1 MAVRVY
7 SKTDESYIEKNF
19 RVREFACK
27 GKGCCDTVMIDP
39 KLAEYLQKIRD
50 HFGKA
55 VTISSGYRCPTRN
68 GATKNASKTSKH
80 TQGMAADIVVK
91 GVAPAEVAKY
101 AESIGILGIGLY
113 EKADCGSDF
122 VHVDTR
128 TNKSFWYGHRQ
139 AYRDTFGGSA
149 YVPTVLEWQL
159 AAIADGFKFPD
170 YGADGAWGAECI
182 SVANKAIVKKR
193 LIYKHKNL
201 TKLVQKAVGVTADGK
216 CGKNTRN
223 AIIEYQKAHHL
234 VEDGEVGL
242 NTWKRILNI
251 G

>member
-1 MAVRVY
+1 MVVRVY
-7 SKTDESYIEKNF
+7 GKSDESYIEKNF

-27 GKGCCDTVMIDP
+27 GKGCCETTKIDA

-50 HFGKA
+50 HFGKP
-55 VTISSGYRCPTRN
+55 VTINSAYRCAKHNKAVGGTS
-68 GATKNASKTSKH
+68 GSKH
-80 TQGMAADIVVK
+80 TLGMAADIVVK

-113 EKADCGSDF
+113 ETDKDGYF

-128 TNKSFWYGHRQ
+128 ENKSFWYGQGQ
-139 AYRDTFGGSA
+139 AYRETFGGA
-149 YVPTVLEWQL
+149 LKKNAVLEWQL

-182 SVANKAIVKKR
+182 SVAKKAIVKKR
-193 LIYKHKNL
+193 LVYKYKNL
-201 TKLVQKAVGVTADGK
+201 TKIVQEAVGVTVDGK

-223 AIIEYQKAHHL
+223 AIIEYQKKHHL
-234 VEDGEVGL
+234 VADGEVGI
-242 NTWKRILNI
+242 NTWQRILNI